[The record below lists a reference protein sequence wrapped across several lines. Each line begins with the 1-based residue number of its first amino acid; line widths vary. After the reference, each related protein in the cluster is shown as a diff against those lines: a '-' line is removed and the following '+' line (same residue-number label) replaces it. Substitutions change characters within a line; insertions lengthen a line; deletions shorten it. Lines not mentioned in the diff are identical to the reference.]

1 MERVIVK
8 QVLVKK
14 GQVMV
19 SEVPAPVVSD
29 NGVLVKVLYSCI
41 SAGTEITGVQESG
54 KSLVKKAMEQPEKV
68 KKALNIFKKE
78 GINSILTKVN
88 EMESPKPTG
97 YSAAGI
103 IMGLGKNVQDLKIGD
118 RVACAGATHA
128 NHAEFIDV
136 PRNLVMKV
144 PHNLNM
150 ECASTVALGGIAMQA
165 VRRADLRLGE
175 TAVIIGLGILGQL
188 SAQMLKAS
196 GCSVIGIDIDERR
209 LNIAKEAGCDYVI
222 NSAKC
227 NVTKEVEKITQGY
240 GADAVIITAS
250 SSSNEILSQA
260 FKMCRRKGKVVL
272 AGVIGSVYKREDM
285 YEKELDFIISTS
297 YGPGRYDPAYEEKSI
312 DYPYGYVRWTENRNM
327 EEYLRLAA
335 DKKINLKPLIE
346 KIYEAEKAPEAYSTL
361 KNPENK
367 PLIVLLKYGE
377 EQCQLSRIVSINAE
391 PYKKEG
397 KINVAMVGAGG
408 FAKAIHLPNLKKLSD
423 IFNIYAVMSRTG
435 SNAVTIAE
443 QYGAKYAA
451 TEYNEI
457 LNDDNV
463 DMVMIC
469 TRHNVHAD
477 MAIQAMKKGKAV
489 FVEKPMALNMEE
501 MHEVLKTIE
510 ETKVPYTVGFNRRF
524 SKYAVEAK
532 EYVKNR
538 VNPMIINYQMNAGY
552 IPLNNWVHSE
562 EGGGRIIGEGCHI
575 FDLFNYFTD
584 AKVQSISVDSISP
597 KTKNISHNDN
607 AVITLKYDDGS
618 LCALTYTSL
627 GNNEYPKEFCQIYFD
642 NKIITID
649 DYKKI
654 NGYGI
659 RVLNT
664 ESRSS
669 DKGHYRELM
678 EFAKAI
684 KNGYKYSIPLWQL
697 SQASEISYFVQSQ
710 LMKN

>member
-1 MERVIVK
+1 MK

-54 KSLVKKAMEQPEKV
+54 KSLVKKAMEQPEKI

-78 GINSILTKVN
+78 GIDSILTKVY

-118 RVACAGATHA
+118 RAACAGASHA
-128 NHAEFIDV
+128 NHAEYIDV
-136 PRNLVMKV
+136 PRNLVMKM
-144 PHNLNM
+144 PNNLSM
-150 ECASTVALGGIAMQA
+150 EWGSTVALGGIAMQA

-188 SAQMLKAS
+188 SAQMLKTS

-227 NVTKEVEKITQGY
+227 NAAAEVEKITQGY
-240 GADAVIITAS
+240 GADTVIITAS

-297 YGPGRYDPAYEEKSI
+297 YGPGRYDANYEEKSI

-335 DKKINLKPLIE
+335 DKKINLEPLIE

-377 EQCQLSRIVSINAE
+377 EQRQLSRIVSINAE

-397 KINVAMVGAGG
+397 KINVALVGAGG

-435 SNAVTIAE
+435 SNAVTIAK

-524 SKYAVEAK
+524 SKYAAEAK
-532 EYVKNR
+532 EYIKNR

-575 FDLFNYFTD
+575 FDLFSYFTD

-607 AVITLKYDDGS
+607 AVITLKYGDGS
-618 LCALTYTSL
+618 LCTLTYTSL

-659 RVLNT
+659 RILNA

-669 DKGHYRELM
+669 DKGHYEELM

-684 KNGYKYSIPLWQL
+684 KNGDKYSIPLWQL
-697 SQASEISYFVQSQ
+697 RQASEISYFVQSQ

>member
-1 MERVIVK
+1 MEHDIVK

-78 GINSILTKVN
+78 GIDSILGKVK
-88 EMESPKPTG
+88 EMEAPKPTG

-103 IMGLGKNVQDLKIGD
+103 IIGLGKNVQDLKIGD
-118 RVACAGATHA
+118 RVACAGAGFA
-128 NHAEFIDV
+128 NHAEYIEV
-136 PRNLVMKV
+136 PRSLVMKM
-144 PHNLNM
+144 PDNLNM
-150 ECASTVALGGIAMQA
+150 EGASTAALGGIAMQA

-175 TAVIIGLGILGQL
+175 TAAVIGMGILGQL
-188 SAQMLKAS
+188 SVQLLKAS
-196 GCSVIGIDIDERR
+196 GCRVIGVDIDERR
-209 LNIAKEAGCDYVI
+209 LSIAREAGCDYVI
-222 NSAKC
+222 NSAKY
-227 NVTKEVEKITQGY
+227 NAEKEVEKITQGY
-240 GADAVIITAS
+240 GADTVIITAS

-260 FKMCRRKGKVVL
+260 FKMCRRKGRVVL
-272 AGVIGSVYKREDM
+272 AGVIGSEYKRQDM

-297 YGPGRYDPAYEEKSI
+297 YGPGRYDANYEEKCI

-335 DKKINLKPLIE
+335 DKKINLEPLIE
-346 KIYEAEKAPEAYSTL
+346 KIYEAEKAPEAYGEL

-377 EQCQLSRIVSINAE
+377 EQQQIRRIVSIKAE
-391 PYKKEG
+391 PYKKDG
-397 KINVAMVGAGG
+397 KINVALAGAGG

-435 SNAVTIAE
+435 SNAVAIAE
-443 QYGAKYAA
+443 QYGAKYAV

-457 LNDDNV
+457 LNDPNV
-463 DMVMIC
+463 DMVLIC
-469 TRHNVHAD
+469 TRHNIHAD

-489 FVEKPMALNMEE
+489 FVEKPMALNLKE
-501 MHEVLKTIE
+501 MQEVLKTIE
-510 ETKVPYTVGFNRRF
+510 ETKVPYTIGFNRRF
-524 SKYAVEAK
+524 SKYAAEAK
-532 EYVKNR
+532 EYIKNR
-538 VNPMIINYQMNAGY
+538 VNPMIIKYEMNAGY
-552 IPLNNWVHSE
+552 IPLDNWVHSE
-562 EGGGRIIGEGCHI
+562 QGGGRIIGEGCHI

-584 AKVQSISVDSISP
+584 AKVQSVTVDSITP
-597 KTKNISHNDN
+597 KTKNISYNDN

-618 LCALTYTSL
+618 LCTLTYTSL
-627 GNNEYPKEFCQIYFD
+627 GCNEYPKEFCQIYFD

-654 NGYGI
+654 NGFGI
-659 RVLNT
+659 KMPNV
-664 ESRSS
+664 ESRASE
-669 DKGHYRELM
+669 KGYYEELI
-678 EFAKAI
+678 EFGAAI

-697 SQASEISYFVQSQ
+697 SQASEISYLVQSQ
-710 LMKN
+710 LMKE

>member
-1 MERVIVK
+1 MERDIVK

-54 KSLVKKAMEQPEKV
+54 KSLVKKAMEQPEKI

-78 GINSILTKVN
+78 GIDSILTKVY

-118 RVACAGATHA
+118 RAACAGASHA
-128 NHAEFIDV
+128 NHAEYIDV
-136 PRNLVMKV
+136 PRNLVMKM
-144 PHNLNM
+144 PNNLSM
-150 ECASTVALGGIAMQA
+150 EWGSTVALGGIAMQA

-188 SAQMLKAS
+188 SAQMLKTS

-227 NVTKEVEKITQGY
+227 NAAAEVEKITQGY
-240 GADAVIITAS
+240 GADTVIITAS

-297 YGPGRYDPAYEEKSI
+297 YGPGRYDANYEEKSI

-335 DKKINLKPLIE
+335 DKKINLEPLIE

-377 EQCQLSRIVSINAE
+377 EQRQLSRIVSINAE

-397 KINVAMVGAGG
+397 KINVALVGAGG

-435 SNAVTIAE
+435 SNAVTIAK

-524 SKYAVEAK
+524 SKYAAEAK
-532 EYVKNR
+532 EYIKNR

-575 FDLFNYFTD
+575 FDLFSYFTD

-607 AVITLKYDDGS
+607 AVITLKYGDGS
-618 LCALTYTSL
+618 LCTLTYTSL

-659 RVLNT
+659 RILNA

-669 DKGHYRELM
+669 DKGHYEELM

-684 KNGYKYSIPLWQL
+684 KNGDKYSIPLWQL
-697 SQASEISYFVQSQ
+697 RQASEISYFVQSQ